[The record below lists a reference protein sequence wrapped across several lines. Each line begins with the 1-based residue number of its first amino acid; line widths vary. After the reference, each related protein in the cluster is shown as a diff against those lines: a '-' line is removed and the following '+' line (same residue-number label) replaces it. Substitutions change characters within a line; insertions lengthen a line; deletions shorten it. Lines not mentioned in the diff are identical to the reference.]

1 MTPLVL
7 FDSLYLSKASN
18 KNFYT
23 TTEIIAEQTGISY
36 DSVSRLVRKYKK
48 KLEEIAPLMW
58 HFESSM
64 KKGSRGFEIRV
75 NKRGNARKVYH
86 LNEQQ
91 TLFFIPL
98 LGNAPAVVQFKFDLA
113 AAFIAMRNELQA
125 RRIER
130 ATEKVTTRS
139 LTDAVQAWEKKSQHS
154 YIHIRNMLV
163 KLATGEPHTHV
174 KNRDP
179 SNKTTMV
186 DLLTSDELDEY
197 NYMKSLVIPML
208 SKSGAKAMDYH
219 DIKEKLEFLTTKKAG
234 HLPR

>member
-7 FDSLYLSKASN
+7 FDNLDLSKASN
-18 KNFYT
+18 ENFYT
-23 TTEIIAEQTGISY
+23 TTEIIAERSDNSY
-36 DSVSRLVRKYKK
+36 KVVSDLVRKYRFE
-48 KLEEIAPLMW
+48 LEKIAPLNS
-58 HFESSM
+58 FF
-64 KKGSRGFEIRV
+64 KKLNVNDVGRSRKIY
-75 NKRGNARKVYH
+75 K

-98 LGNAPAVVQFKFDLA
+98 LGNTPAVVQFKFDLA

-125 RRIER
+125 RKIER

-154 YIHIRNMLV
+154 YSHIRNMLV

-174 KNRDP
+174 KKRDP
-179 SNKTTMV
+179 SDKTPMV
-186 DLLTSDELDEY
+186 DLLTSDELEEY

-208 SKSGAKAMDYH
+208 SQCGEKAMDYH
-219 DIKEKLEFLTTKKAG
+219 EIKEKLEFLTTKKAVNA
-234 HLPR
+234 PQQ

>member
-7 FDSLYLSKASN
+7 FDSLDLSKASN
-18 KNFYT
+18 EDFYT
-23 TTEIIAEQTGISY
+23 TTEIIAEQTGIIY

-48 KLEEIAPLMW
+48 KLEEIAPLTW

-75 NKRGNARKVYH
+75 NNRGNARKVYH

-98 LGNAPAVVQFKFDLA
+98 LGNTPAVVQFKFDLA
-113 AAFIAMRNELQA
+113 AAFVAMKNELQA
-125 RRIER
+125 RKIER

-139 LTDAVQAWEKKSQHS
+139 LTDAVHDWDNKSKHS
-154 YIHIRNMLV
+154 YIHIRNLLV
-163 KLATGEPHTHV
+163 KVATGESHTYV
-174 KNRDP
+174 KNRDS
-179 SNKTTMV
+179 SNKTSMV
-186 DLLTSDELDEY
+186 DLLTSDEMEEY

-208 SKSGAKAMDYH
+208 SKSGEKAMDYH
-219 DIKEKLEFLTTKKAG
+219 DIKEKLEFLTTKK
-234 HLPR
+234 P